1 MDNYKEIETLIKK
14 VEIGKEI
21 RERQANYE
29 LVDAYWNIG
38 KLIVD
43 AQGGKEKSKY
53 GDALL
58 KEWSKKL
65 SKEYGKGY
73 DYSNLSRFR
82 QLYLYFPIVGPVG
95 QQLNWTIIRTIL
107 PIKDENKRNYYINL
121 CIKNNLSKRELI
133 KEIKNNSYERL
144 EHKPDKVDIITS
156 ISVSTITENFK
167 NPILLN
173 LNGNKVENEKNL
185 EKLIYSQLSYVFM
198 QLGNDFTWVGNQYK
212 ISDGN
217 KNYYIDMLLYNINY
231 NCYVVVEIKCRS
243 LKKED
248 KGQTEFYMTLVDRYK
263 KRANNNPTI
272 GIIITREQDKFVA
285 NFVKSEKL
293 VPLTYELVN
302 WTIK

>member
-1 MDNYKEIETLIKK
+1 MNNYEEVETLVKK
-14 VEIGKEI
+14 VEIGKAI
-21 RERQANYE
+21 KERQANNE
-29 LVDAYWNIG
+29 ITEAYWNIG
-38 KLIVD
+38 KLIID

-53 GDALL
+53 GDKLL
-58 KEWSKKL
+58 KEWSEKL

-73 DYSNLSRFR
+73 DYTNLSRFR
-82 QLYLYFPIVGPVG
+82 QLYLYFPIIGPVG

-133 KEIKNNSYERL
+133 KEIKSNSFERL

-156 ISVSTITENFK
+156 AIVPAIIENFK

-173 LNGNKVENEKNL
+173 LNGNKVENEKDL

-248 KGQTEFYMTLVDRYK
+248 KGQTEFYMTLVDKYK

-272 GIIITREQDKFVA
+272 GIIITKEQDKFVA

-293 VPLTYELVN
+293 MILTYELVN
-302 WTIK
+302 

>member
-21 RERQANYE
+21 RERQINYE
-29 LVDAYWNIG
+29 LVDAYWKIG
-38 KLIVD
+38 KLIID

-53 GDALL
+53 GDKLL
-58 KEWSKKL
+58 KEWSEKL
-65 SKEYGKGY
+65 SKKYGKGY
-73 DYSNLSRFR
+73 DYTNLSRFR
-82 QLYLYFPIVGPVG
+82 QLYLYFPIIGPVG

-133 KEIKNNSYERL
+133 KEIKSNSFERL

-156 ISVSTITENFK
+156 AIVPAIIENFK

-173 LNGNKVENEKNL
+173 LNGNKVENEKDL

-248 KGQTEFYMTLVDRYK
+248 KGQTEFYMTLVDKYK

-272 GIIITREQDKFVA
+272 GIIITKEQDKFVA

-293 VPLTYELVN
+293 MTLTYELVN
-302 WTIK
+302 

>member
-1 MDNYKEIETLIKK
+1 MNNYEEVETLVKK
-14 VEIGKEI
+14 VEIGKAI
-21 RERQANYE
+21 KERQANNE
-29 LVDAYWNIG
+29 ITEAYWNIG
-38 KLIVD
+38 KLIID

-53 GDALL
+53 GDKLL
-58 KEWSKKL
+58 KEWSEKL

-73 DYSNLSRFR
+73 DYTNLSRFR
-82 QLYLYFPIVGPVG
+82 QLYLYFPIIGPVG

-107 PIKDENKRNYYINL
+107 PIKDKNKRNYYINL

-133 KEIKNNSYERL
+133 KEIKSNSFERL

-156 ISVSTITENFK
+156 AIVPAITENFK

-173 LNGNKVENEKNL
+173 LNGNKVENEKDL

-217 KNYYIDMLLYNINY
+217 KNYYIDMLLYNINH

-248 KGQTEFYMTLVDRYK
+248 KGQTEFYMTLVDKYK

-302 WTIK
+302 

>member
-1 MDNYKEIETLIKK
+1 MNNYEEVETLVKK
-14 VEIGKEI
+14 VEIGKAI
-21 RERQANYE
+21 KERQANNE
-29 LVDAYWNIG
+29 ITEAYWNIG
-38 KLIVD
+38 KLIID

-53 GDALL
+53 GDKLL
-58 KEWSKKL
+58 KEWSEKL

-73 DYSNLSRFR
+73 DYTNLSRFR
-82 QLYLYFPIVGPVG
+82 QLYLYFPIIGPVG
-95 QQLNWTIIRTIL
+95 QVLNWTMIRTIL

-133 KEIKNNSYERL
+133 KEIKSNSFERL

-156 ISVSTITENFK
+156 AIVPAIIENFK

-173 LNGNKVENEKNL
+173 LNGNKVENEKDL

-217 KNYYIDMLLYNINY
+217 KNYYIDMLLYNVNY

-248 KGQTEFYMTLVDRYK
+248 KGQTEFYMTLVDKYK

-272 GIIITREQDKFVA
+272 GIIITKEQDKFVA

-293 VPLTYELVN
+293 MTLTYELVN
-302 WTIK
+302 

>member
-1 MDNYKEIETLIKK
+1 MNNYEEVETLVKK
-14 VEIGKEI
+14 VEIGKAI
-21 RERQANYE
+21 RERQANNE
-29 LVDAYWNIG
+29 ITEAYWNIG

-53 GDALL
+53 GDKLL
-58 KEWSKKL
+58 KEWSEKL
-65 SKEYGKGY
+65 TQEYGKGY
-73 DYSNLSRFR
+73 DYTNLSRFR
-82 QLYLYFPIVGPVG
+82 QLYLYFPIIGPVG

-133 KEIKNNSYERL
+133 KEIKHNSYERL

-156 ISVSTITENFK
+156 ISVPTITENFK

-243 LKKED
+243 LKKEN
-248 KGQTEFYMTLVDRYK
+248 KGQTEFYMTLVDKYK
-263 KRANNNPTI
+263 KRANNNLTI

-302 WTIK
+302 

>member
-1 MDNYKEIETLIKK
+1 MNNYEEVETLVKK
-14 VEIGKEI
+14 VEIGKAI
-21 RERQANYE
+21 RERQANNE
-29 LVDAYWNIG
+29 ITDAYWNIG

-53 GDALL
+53 GDKLL
-58 KEWSKKL
+58 KEWSEKL
-65 SKEYGKGY
+65 TQEYGKGY
-73 DYSNLSRFR
+73 DYTNLSRFR
-82 QLYLYFPIVGPVG
+82 QLYLYFPIIGPVG

-107 PIKDENKRNYYINL
+107 PIKEENKRNYYINL

-133 KEIKNNSYERL
+133 KEIKHNSYERL

-156 ISVSTITENFK
+156 ISVPTITENFK

-248 KGQTEFYMTLVDRYK
+248 KGQTEFYMTLVDKYK
-263 KRANNNPTI
+263 KRANNNLTI

-302 WTIK
+302 

>member
-1 MDNYKEIETLIKK
+1 MNNYEEVETLVKK
-14 VEIGKEI
+14 VEIGKAI
-21 RERQANYE
+21 RERQANNE
-29 LVDAYWNIG
+29 ITEAYWNIG

-53 GDALL
+53 GDKLL
-58 KEWSKKL
+58 KEWSEKL

-73 DYSNLSRFR
+73 DYTNLSRFR
-82 QLYLYFPIVGPVG
+82 QLYLYFPIIGPVG

-107 PIKDENKRNYYINL
+107 PIKEENKRNYYINL

-133 KEIKNNSYERL
+133 KEIKHNSYERL

-156 ISVSTITENFK
+156 ISVPTITENFK

-248 KGQTEFYMTLVDRYK
+248 KGQTEFYMTLVDKYK
-263 KRANNNPTI
+263 KRANNNLTI

-302 WTIK
+302 

>member
-1 MDNYKEIETLIKK
+1 MNNYEEVETLVKK
-14 VEIGKEI
+14 VEIGKAI
-21 RERQANYE
+21 KERQANNE
-29 LVDAYWNIG
+29 ITEAYWNIG
-38 KLIVD
+38 KLIID

-53 GDALL
+53 GDKLL
-58 KEWSKKL
+58 KEWSEKL

-73 DYSNLSRFR
+73 DYTNLSRFR
-82 QLYLYFPIVGPVG
+82 QLYLYFPIIGPVG

-107 PIKDENKRNYYINL
+107 PIKDKNKRNYYINL

-133 KEIKNNSYERL
+133 KEIKSNSFERL

-156 ISVSTITENFK
+156 AIVPAIIENFK

-173 LNGNKVENEKNL
+173 LNGNKVENEKDL

-217 KNYYIDMLLYNINY
+217 KNYYIDMLLYNVNY

-248 KGQTEFYMTLVDRYK
+248 KGQTEFYMTLVDKYK

-302 WTIK
+302 

>member
-14 VEIGKEI
+14 VEIVKEI
-21 RERQANYE
+21 RERQINYE

-53 GDALL
+53 GDKLL
-58 KEWSKKL
+58 KEWSEKL
-65 SKEYGKGY
+65 TQEYGKGY
-73 DYSNLSRFR
+73 DYTNLSRFR
-82 QLYLYFPIVGPVG
+82 QLYLYFPIIGPVG

-133 KEIKNNSYERL
+133 KEIKSNSYERL

-156 ISVSTITENFK
+156 PSVPAITENFK

-173 LNGNKVENEKNL
+173 LNGNKVENEKDL

-217 KNYYIDMLLYNINY
+217 KNYYIDMLLYNVNY

-248 KGQTEFYMTLVDRYK
+248 KGQTEFYMTLVDKYK

-302 WTIK
+302 

>member
-1 MDNYKEIETLIKK
+1 MNNYEEVETLVKK
-14 VEIGKEI
+14 VEIGKAI
-21 RERQANYE
+21 KERQANNE
-29 LVDAYWNIG
+29 VTEAYWNIG
-38 KLIVD
+38 KLIID

-53 GDALL
+53 GDKLL
-58 KEWSKKL
+58 KEWSEKL
-65 SKEYGKGY
+65 SKKYGKGY
-73 DYSNLSRFR
+73 DYTNLSRFR
-82 QLYLYFPIVGPVG
+82 QLYLYFPIIGPVG

-133 KEIKNNSYERL
+133 KEIKSNSFERL

-156 ISVSTITENFK
+156 AIVPAITENFK

-173 LNGNKVENEKNL
+173 LNGNKVENEKDL

-248 KGQTEFYMTLVDRYK
+248 KGQTEFYMALVDRYK

-272 GIIITREQDKFVA
+272 GIIITKEQDKFVA
-285 NFVKSEKL
+285 NFVKNEKL

-302 WTIK
+302 

>member
-1 MDNYKEIETLIKK
+1 MNNYEEVETLVKK
-14 VEIGKEI
+14 VEIGKAI
-21 RERQANYE
+21 RERQANNE
-29 LVDAYWNIG
+29 ITEAYWNIG
-38 KLIVD
+38 KLIVE

-73 DYSNLSRFR
+73 DYTNLSRFR
-82 QLYLYFPIVGPVG
+82 QLYLYFPIIGPVG

-133 KEIKNNSYERL
+133 KEIKSNSFERL

-156 ISVSTITENFK
+156 AIVPAITENFK

-173 LNGNKVENEKNL
+173 LNGNKVENEKDL

-248 KGQTEFYMTLVDRYK
+248 KGQTEFYMTLVDKYK

-302 WTIK
+302 

>member
-1 MDNYKEIETLIKK
+1 MNNYEEVETLVKK
-14 VEIGKEI
+14 VEIGKAI
-21 RERQANYE
+21 KERQANNE
-29 LVDAYWNIG
+29 ITEAYWNIG
-38 KLIVD
+38 KLIID

-53 GDALL
+53 GDKLL
-58 KEWSKKL
+58 KEWSEKL

-73 DYSNLSRFR
+73 DYTNLSRFR
-82 QLYLYFPIVGPVG
+82 QLYLYFPIIGPVG

-133 KEIKNNSYERL
+133 KEIKSNSFERL

-156 ISVSTITENFK
+156 AIVPAITENFK

-173 LNGNKVENEKNL
+173 LNGTKVENEKDL

-217 KNYYIDMLLYNINY
+217 KNYYLDMLLYNINY

-248 KGQTEFYMTLVDRYK
+248 KGQTEFYMTLVDKYK

-272 GIIITREQDKFVA
+272 GIIITKEQDKFFA

-293 VPLTYELVN
+293 MTLTYELVN
-302 WTIK
+302 

>member
-1 MDNYKEIETLIKK
+1 MNNYEEVETLVKK
-14 VEIGKEI
+14 VEIGKAI
-21 RERQANYE
+21 RERQANNE
-29 LVDAYWNIG
+29 ITEAYWNIG

-53 GDALL
+53 GDKLL
-58 KEWSKKL
+58 KEWSEKL

-73 DYSNLSRFR
+73 NYSNLRRFR
-82 QLYLYFPIVGPVG
+82 QFYLTFSNCGTVCHN
-95 QQLNWTIIRTIL
+95 LNWTIIRTVL

-121 CIKNNLSKRELI
+121 CIKNNLSQRELE
-133 KEIKNNSYERL
+133 KEIKSNSFERL

-156 ISVSTITENFK
+156 AIVPAIIENFK

-173 LNGNKVENEKNL
+173 LNGNKVENEKDL

-212 ISDGN
+212 ISDSN

-248 KGQTEFYMTLVDRYK
+248 KGQTEFYMTLVDKYK

-302 WTIK
+302 

>member
-1 MDNYKEIETLIKK
+1 MNNYEEVETLVKK
-14 VEIGKEI
+14 VEIGKAI
-21 RERQANYE
+21 RERQANNE
-29 LVDAYWNIG
+29 ITEAYWNIG

-58 KEWSKKL
+58 KEWSEKL
-65 SKEYGKGY
+65 TKEYGKGY
-73 DYSNLSRFR
+73 NYSNMRRFR
-82 QLYLYFPIVGPVG
+82 QFYLTFPICGTVCHN
-95 QQLNWTIIRTIL
+95 LNWTIIRTVL

-121 CIKNNLSKRELI
+121 CIKNNLSQRELE
-133 KEIKNNSYERL
+133 KEIKSNSFERL
-144 EHKPDKVDIITS
+144 EYKPDKVDIITS
-156 ISVSTITENFK
+156 SIVPAITENFK

-173 LNGNKVENEKNL
+173 LNGNKVENEKDL

-212 ISDGN
+212 ISDSN

-248 KGQTEFYMTLVDRYK
+248 KGQTEFYMTIVDKYK

-293 VPLTYELVN
+293 MPLTYELVN
-302 WTIK
+302 

>member
-14 VEIGKEI
+14 VEIGKAI
-21 RERQANYE
+21 RERQANNE
-29 LVDAYWNIG
+29 ITEAYWNIG

-58 KEWSKKL
+58 KKWSEKL

-73 DYSNLSRFR
+73 DYTNLSRFR
-82 QLYLYFPIVGPVG
+82 QLYLYFPIIGPVG
-95 QQLNWTIIRTIL
+95 QQLNWTTIRTIL

-121 CIKNNLSKRELI
+121 CVKNNLSKRELI
-133 KEIKNNSYERL
+133 KEIKSNSFERL

-156 ISVSTITENFK
+156 AIVPAIIENFK

-173 LNGNKVENEKNL
+173 LNGTKVENEKDL

-217 KNYYIDMLLYNINY
+217 KNYYIDMLLYNVNY

-248 KGQTEFYMTLVDRYK
+248 KGQTEFYMTLVDKYK

-302 WTIK
+302 

>member
-53 GDALL
+53 GDKLL
-58 KEWSKKL
+58 KEWSEKL
-65 SKEYGKGY
+65 TQEYGKGY
-73 DYSNLSRFR
+73 DYTNLSRFR
-82 QLYLYFPIVGPVG
+82 QLYLYFPIVGPLG

-133 KEIKNNSYERL
+133 KEIQSNSYERL
-144 EHKPDKVDIITS
+144 EHKPDKVDII
-156 ISVSTITENFK
+156 ISTNVPAITENFK

-173 LNGNKVENEKNL
+173 LNGNKVENEKDL

-212 ISDGN
+212 ISDSN

-248 KGQTEFYMTLVDRYK
+248 KGQTEFYMTLVDKYK

-302 WTIK
+302 

>member
-1 MDNYKEIETLIKK
+1 MNNYEEVETLVKK
-14 VEIGKEI
+14 VEIGKAI
-21 RERQANYE
+21 KERQANNE
-29 LVDAYWNIG
+29 ITEAYWNIG
-38 KLIVD
+38 KLIID

-53 GDALL
+53 GDKLL
-58 KEWSKKL
+58 KEWSEKL

-73 DYSNLSRFR
+73 DYTNLSRFR
-82 QLYLYFPIVGPVG
+82 QLYLYFPIIGPVG

-133 KEIKNNSYERL
+133 KEIKSNSFERL

-156 ISVSTITENFK
+156 AIVPAITENFK

-173 LNGNKVENEKNL
+173 LNGTKVENEKDL

-217 KNYYIDMLLYNINY
+217 KNYYLDMLLYNINY

-248 KGQTEFYMTLVDRYK
+248 KGQTEFYMTLVDKYK

-272 GIIITREQDKFVA
+272 GIIITKEQDKFVA

-293 VPLTYELVN
+293 MTLTYELVN
-302 WTIK
+302 

>member
-21 RERQANYE
+21 RERQINYE

-53 GDALL
+53 GDKLL
-58 KEWSKKL
+58 KEWSEKL
-65 SKEYGKGY
+65 TQEYGKGY
-73 DYSNLSRFR
+73 DYTNLSRFR
-82 QLYLYFPIVGPVG
+82 QLYLYFPIIGPVG

-121 CIKNNLSKRELI
+121 CVKNNLSKRELI
-133 KEIKNNSYERL
+133 KEIKSNSFERL

-156 ISVSTITENFK
+156 TNVPAITENFK

-173 LNGNKVENEKNL
+173 LNGNKVENEKDL

-217 KNYYIDMLLYNINY
+217 KNYYIDMLL
-231 NCYVVVEIKCRS
+231 
-243 LKKED
+243 
-248 KGQTEFYMTLVDRYK
+248 
-263 KRANNNPTI
+263 
-272 GIIITREQDKFVA
+272 
-285 NFVKSEKL
+285 
-293 VPLTYELVN
+293 
-302 WTIK
+302 